1 MKRIFCRCSMPL
13 VTFLFLLI
21 AGYAVN
27 ANAQVPMKIITIYN
41 NSKKDT
47 IYPVLAGYAG
57 DVDLW
62 LQAQFNVSTTNSFV
76 QTFCNNNPTPGGVVK
91 CPSNGGPSS
100 LPPPLFRA
108 YINLDKGILPGE
120 SVSINVPFYTQL
132 VDTSGTLGMYSGQF
146 IDWWNAQRI
155 FFYDGKTA
163 ITGAYNYNVDQ
174 NGKIVGPTP
183 VTPINGAEVP
193 SCAAANPFNCEP
205 VKVVYYIG
213 PFSTGSI
220 PFQLGEYTF
229 AAAEG
234 PPPGGLLSSGSAFT
248 IDLTKTNFNISAV
261 DGIYMPV
268 AMEAMLT
275 DDPTPADSQY
285 LGSNETLE
293 EFRPR
298 LDNFRQNGPGNIQW
312 PYYWPSYFSFTDCG
326 QPPIPCILHQ
336 DQPYDGDL
344 PYPLPSIPSANV
356 LFAESYK
363 TPAPAP
369 PVLSSNTADDDG
381 LHPMLGSTAQGM
393 VTLWNK
399 CTSSSDNNSDTCKKI
414 RTVFD
419 FFSSDYNKTCGFSGS
434 PSTTTMLTQ
443 VYGWAQF
450 ANCSPPLVTNKSGY
464 DTAIVDFCSL
474 QYNYLIETT
483 KAEDI
488 FNPYTQ
494 LIHKTLKSNAYAFS
508 IDDKAAFKSVPS
520 MGMGTSPG
528 LIITLG
534 GPEGLVN
541 REQTPLPDAKTF
553 EQNCH

>member
-1 MKRIFCRCSMPL
+1 MKRVFCRCSMPI
-13 VTFLFLLI
+13 VTFLFLLV
-21 AGYAVN
+21 AGYAAN

-41 NSKKDT
+41 NSKHDT
-47 IYPVLAGYAG
+47 IYPVLAGYSG

-62 LQAQFNVSTTNSFV
+62 LQAQFNISPSNSFV
-76 QTFCNNNPTPGGVVK
+76 QTFCNNNPVPGGVVK
-91 CPSNGGPSS
+91 CPSNGGPSG

-132 VDTSGTLGMYSGQF
+132 ADTSGTLGMYSAQF

-174 NGKIVGPTP
+174 NGKVVGPTP
-183 VTPINGAEVP
+183 VTPISGAEIP
-193 SCAAANPFNCEP
+193 SCAAVNPFNCEA

-234 PPPGGLLSSGSAFT
+234 PPPGGLKGSGSPFT

-268 AMEAMLT
+268 AMEAVLEG
-275 DDPTPADSQY
+275 DPTPEDHEY
-285 LGSNETLE
+285 LGTDERLE
-293 EFRPR
+293 KFRKT
-298 LDNFRQNGPGNIQW
+298 LDNFKQNGPQNPQW
-312 PYYWPSYFSFTDCG
+312 PYYWPSYFTFETCG
-326 QPPIPCILHQ
+326 QIPCIIPHNEPQ
-336 DQPYDGDL
+336 NGDL
-344 PYPLPSIPSANV
+344 PYPLPSIPSTNV
-356 LFAESYK
+356 VFAESYK
-363 TPAPAP
+363 IPAPAP
-369 PVLSSNTADDDG
+369 PVLSSNTTDDDG
-381 LHPMLGSTAQGM
+381 LDPMLGSTAQGI

-399 CTSSSDNNSDTCKKI
+399 CTSSSDDNSDTCKKI
-414 RTVFD
+414 RVVFD
-419 FFSSDYNKTCGFSGS
+419 FFTRNYNVTCGFSGS
-434 PSTTTMLTQ
+434 PSTPTMLTQ

-450 ANCSPPLVTNKSGY
+450 ANCSPPLVSTPGY
-464 DTAIVDFCSL
+464 STAIVDFCSL
-474 QYNYLIETT
+474 QYNYLLNT
-483 KAEDI
+483 KRADI
-488 FNPYTQ
+488 FNPYTE
-494 LIHKTLKSNAYAFS
+494 LIHETLKSNAYAFS

-520 MGMGTSPG
+520 MGKGTSSG

-534 GPEGLVN
+534 GPEGLVT
-541 REQTPLPDAKTF
+541 RRQAPLPDANTF
-553 EQNCH
+553 EQYCH